1 MSNSIKQ
8 LPHQLREDCIRGL
21 ASSQKK
27 LYYNFYGFAMGICLR
42 YACDRD
48 EAKQIVND
56 GFYKVLTRL
65 DRYDPSKPFLPWLS
79 RIMTNT
85 AIDHYRAELK
95 HPITSDLAELEFK
108 GKENDIQSKLNYDDL
123 IKLVQNLPPGY
134 RTVFNLFAI
143 DGFTHEEISE
153 QLGISVGT
161 SKSNLFKARQKLR
174 SMLDANDNKKE
185 IITTEINT
193 VPNTAIIFNEQFEPK
208 QDRQIFQA
216 GT

>member
-1 MSNSIKQ
+1 MS
-8 LPHQLREDCIRGL
+8 GV
-21 ASSQKK
+21 AGSQKK

-42 YACDRD
+42 YARNRD
-48 EAKQIVND
+48 EAVEILND

-65 DRYDPSKPFLPWLS
+65 DKYDPSKPFLPWLS

-95 HPITSDLAELEFK
+95 HPITSDLAELEIK
-108 GKENDIQSKLNYDDL
+108 VEENDIQSKLNYEDL
-123 IKLVQNLPPGY
+123 LKLVQALPPGY

-143 DGFTHEEISE
+143 DGFTHEEIAK

-161 SKSNLFKARQKLR
+161 SKSNLFKARQKLM
-174 SMLDANDNKKE
+174 SMLELNDT
-185 IITTEINT
+185 TTEINT
-193 VPNTAIIFNEQFEPK
+193 SQNTGINFNEQFEPK
-208 QDRQIFQA
+208 QDRQIFQT

>member
-1 MSNSIKQ
+1 MNNSVQQ
-8 LPHQLREDCIRGL
+8 LPEKLRKDCMSGV
-21 ASSQKK
+21 AGSQKK

-42 YACDRD
+42 YARNRD
-48 EAKQIVND
+48 EAVEILND

-65 DRYDPSKPFLPWLS
+65 DKYDPSKPFLPWLS

-95 HPITSDLAELEFK
+95 HPITSDLAELEIK
-108 GKENDIQSKLNYDDL
+108 VEENDIQSKLNYEDL
-123 IKLVQNLPPGY
+123 LKLVQALPPGY

-143 DGFTHEEISE
+143 DGFTHEEIAK

-161 SKSNLFKARQKLR
+161 SKSNLFKARQKLM
-174 SMLDANDNKKE
+174 SMLELNDT
-185 IITTEINT
+185 TTEINT
-193 VPNTAIIFNEQFEPK
+193 SQNTGINFNEQFEPK
-208 QDRQIFQA
+208 QDRQIFQT

>member
-1 MSNSIKQ
+1 LNNSVQQ
-8 LPHQLREDCIRGL
+8 LPEKLRKDCMSGV
-21 ASSQKK
+21 AGSQKK

-42 YACDRD
+42 YARNRD
-48 EAKQIVND
+48 EAVEILND

-65 DRYDPSKPFLPWLS
+65 DKYDPSKPFLPWLS

-95 HPITSDLAELEFK
+95 HPITSDLAELEIK
-108 GKENDIQSKLNYDDL
+108 VEENDIQSKLNYEDL
-123 IKLVQNLPPGY
+123 LKLVQALPPGY

-143 DGFTHEEISE
+143 DGFTHEEIAK

-161 SKSNLFKARQKLR
+161 SKSNLFKARQKLM
-174 SMLDANDNKKE
+174 SMLELNDT
-185 IITTEINT
+185 TTEINT
-193 VPNTAIIFNEQFEPK
+193 SQNTGINFNEQFEPK
-208 QDRQIFQA
+208 QDRQIFQT